1 MKTIYIAE
9 ILAPD
14 LSFREQARG
23 LRRFV
28 DENYAGEELT
38 VDFSGVR
45 FSSRAFMD
53 EFYNLFLSPSIPPEN
68 RGEVTNLS
76 EDLSKML
83 SAVTRTNTS
92 PRKRIALED
101 TPVKPFKIDES
112 PAVGIFWYN
121 AETHSLFGVRKESLS
136 LERMEDAARDGYP
149 FIIYPKTNKE
159 VWQQEDFPG
168 DYARTPRGRVS
179 WIINRFV
186 VLVGSWARPIQAE
199 LTALLQAEFSLPS
212 LELVFDGHWDVAQ
225 DTVLDHND

>member
-1 MKTIYIAE
+1 MKTIIIAE

-38 VDFSGVR
+38 VDFGGVR

-53 EFYNLFLSPSIPPEN
+53 EFYNLFLSPSIPPKK
-68 RGEVTNLS
+68 RSEVTNLS

-92 PRKRIALED
+92 PRQKIAFWD

-121 AETHSLFGVRKESLS
+121 AETHSLFGVRKELVSR
-136 LERMEDAARDGYP
+136 ERMETAARDGYP
-149 FIIYPKTNKE
+149 FIIYPETNEE
-159 VWQQEDFPG
+159 VLHQEQFPG
-168 DYARTPRGRVS
+168 DYARTPRGRIS
-179 WIINRFV
+179 WIVNKFV

-199 LTALLQAEFSLPS
+199 LTALLKEEFSLPS
-212 LELVFDGHWDVAQ
+212 LELVFDEHWDLKQ
-225 DTVLDHND
+225 

>member
-1 MKTIYIAE
+1 MKTINIAE
-9 ILAPD
+9 ILSPD
-14 LSFREQARG
+14 LSFRDQARG

-28 DENYAGEELT
+28 NENYAGEELT

-53 EFYNLFLSPSIPPEN
+53 EFYNIFLSPSIPPEK
-68 RGEVTNLS
+68 RSEVTNLS

-92 PRKRIALED
+92 PRQKIAFGD

-121 AETHSLFGVRKESLS
+121 AETHSLFGVRKESVS
-136 LERMEDAARDGYP
+136 RERMEAAARDGFP
-149 FIIYPKTNKE
+149 FIIYPETNEE
-159 VWQQEDFPG
+159 VWRQERFPG

-179 WIINRFV
+179 WIVNRFV
-186 VLVGSWARPIQAE
+186 VLVAPGPAPSRPNSP
-199 LTALLQAEFSLPS
+199 TF
-212 LELVFDGHWDVAQ
+212 
-225 DTVLDHND
+225 